1 MCIREKNEKQEMQ
14 AVLREPA
21 MKKEKPWVP
30 PSFKSFKITTL
41 KSEWAVIPDREIALD
56 REIAI
61 EDIEAAAETDQED
74 IVHEQGM

>member
-1 MCIREKNEKQEMQ
+1 MGL
-14 AVLREPA
+14 AFLREL
-21 MKKEKPWVP
+21 KK
-30 PSFKSFKITTL
+30 TTL
-41 KSEWAVIPDREIALD
+41 KNEWAVIPDREIALD